1 MKAKYLIQ
9 ISTCNPNMGANGW
22 FTVSGAMTRP
32 AADAILQDFIAAQSA
47 TDERA
52 LRVISQANFTK
63 EHRAANHAAMRTAYI
78 GVDYAVPG
86 AEQAI
91 KAPGF

>member
-9 ISTCNPNMGANGW
+9 ISTGNPNLGATGW
-22 FTVSGAMTRP
+22 FTVSGAMTRA
-32 AADAILQDFIAAQSA
+32 AADSLLQDFIAAQSA

-52 LRVISQANFTK
+52 LRVISYDNFTK
-63 EHRAANHAAMRTAYI
+63 EHRAANHAAMRAAHI

-86 AEQAI
+86 AERSV
-91 KAPGF
+91 KTPGF